1 MNEYTLKLDP
11 NDMRILM
18 AALGNLPYAQVA
30 QLIAKV
36 QQQCAPKRADSAPS
50 PSPASDDFHQGA

>member
-36 QQQCAPKRADSAPS
+36 QQQCAPRPS
-50 PSPASDDFHQGA
+50 DPEPPPPPPSNDFHQGA